1 MHTHLEGS
9 SNKKMMLQTQRGHN
23 DYDKEEDLL
32 KTYLKEKDEGMKGE
46 FHGDQHVAFN
56 SKVMISK
63 HEKMHLSEHFSNF
76 SIFFEFALQFFWSPI
91 QRPCKTI

>member
-1 MHTHLEGS
+1 
-9 SNKKMMLQTQRGHN
+9 MLQTQRGHN

-76 SIFFEFALQFFWSPI
+76 SIFLNLPFNFSGHQFKGRARLSKAV
-91 QRPCKTI
+91 QRTPRETT